1 MGFNTSQRG
10 DLIVFADFDSLS
22 SYAQEAMSWA
32 VGAGLISGTG
42 GNVLAPAETATR
54 AQVATMLMRFCRNVA
69 QLGAGA
75 D

>member
-1 MGFNTSQRG
+1 
-10 DLIVFADFDSLS
+10 
-22 SYAQEAMSWA
+22 MSWA